1 MQLGLLFFSL
11 KMSLTCM
18 LLRRWL
24 VARKWSSLVKL
35 AVLSANFS
43 AVSHMVCSSSSREH
57 VTGNV
62 LCKPSAL
69 LHTGHVHS
77 AKGRIQFGS
86 CSSKIVGDRYNTVHT
101 GVVRAADPQLC
112 SQYNTLPS
120 FLGFPSVINHTAK
133 TLVQSVLIKCFLLV
147 SGCCPSHQ
155 ASGLTLSCGP
165 ELLLCFSCQVH
176 HSNITMLQINL

>member
-133 TLVQSVLIKCFLLV
+133 TLVQSVCPDKVLLAGV
-147 SGCCPSHQ
+147 WLLPIPSSFWSHSELWSWII
-155 ASGLTLSCGP
+155 A
-165 ELLLCFSCQVH
+165 LLLLSGASQ
-176 HSNITMLQINL
+176 

>member
-1 MQLGLLFFSL
+1 
-11 KMSLTCM
+11 M

-43 AVSHMVCSSSSREH
+43 AVSHMVCSSSSREQF
-57 VTGNV
+57 TGKV

-69 LHTGHVHS
+69 LHTGYVHS

-86 CSSKIVGDRYNTVHT
+86 CSSKIVGDQYNTVHT
-101 GVVRAADPQLC
+101 GVVRAADPQFC

-120 FLGFPSVINHTAK
+120 FLGCPSVINTH
-133 TLVQSVLIKCFLLV
+133 SVSLSRWSASCWCLAAAHPIKLDYVLV
-147 SGCCPSHQ
+147 SLGAVVLNYCS
-155 ASGLTLSCGP
+155 ASPVRC
-165 ELLLCFSCQVH
+165 
-176 HSNITMLQINL
+176 ITVI